1 MRRSASTHRVEW
13 QLLTCS
19 SSYMRRSF
27 DGLALA
33 VQERLG
39 EDPQSGSLFVFIKS
53 QSGSSGL
60 IASLLRASRGRG
72 RRRLRRRRS
81 SRWPRTD
88 GEVDRY
94 GDVTAERPALL
105 IWPERIFAC
114 SGHLPVSPFCISGIS
129 SQRQGV
135 LLCREVL
142 PLQDSPFRT
151 GSFVHIRAREA
162 S

>member
-105 IWPERIFAC
+105 INAFVGNTPAQRFEKSHALCYARASTAWEETVR
-114 SGHLPVSPFCISGIS
+114 SP
-129 SQRQGV
+129 
-135 LLCREVL
+135 
-142 PLQDSPFRT
+142 RT
-151 GSFVHIRAREA
+151 T
-162 S
+162 